1 MENSVVGFFIKKF
14 IFYRSSPPVCEAC
27 AGAPHREQEDRGGG
41 RYQLHAPGAHPHQ
54 DTQVYQ
60 LNTVQVPIPTRTLRY
75 TSYR

>member
-54 DTQVYQ
+54 DT
-60 LNTVQVPIPTRTLRY
+60 
-75 TSYR
+75 